1 MAHLLIYPKTELRR
15 CLSSSEIY
23 ELNKTVFISPSDVY
37 DDKTQKL

>member
-23 ELNKTVFISPSDVY
+23 ELKTVFISPSDVY